1 MKGEPIRIT
10 FASAIDLQ
18 ILDAVLIKGEPFIIA
33 KSGKPKVQVIQLD
46 KPTKTSAKRRIGSLE
61 GLYKIPDD
69 FEEIDKQLDKEIEE
83 LMLGNEEK

>member
-1 MKGEPIRIT
+1 MRTINIHAAKTHLSRLVDE
-10 FASAIDLQ
+10 AE
-18 ILDAVLIKGEPFIIA
+18 KGEPFIIA

-46 KPTKTSAKRRIGSLE
+46 KDTKTSAKRRIGSLE